1 LRIAL
6 WALVLVVAW
15 TAALAAV
22 AHSSGLRS
30 TPGIW
35 LGVFGLPG
43 VVIAHWAQSF
53 FFHTF
58 NNYLGYALMF
68 LVNWI
73 FYCSVIQ
80 GFVSL
85 FLAGPK

>member
-1 LRIAL
+1 MKIAM
-6 WALVLVVAW
+6 WALLLAVAW
-15 TAALAAV
+15 TAALATV
-22 AHSSGLRS
+22 AHSAGLHS

-43 VVIAHWAQSF
+43 VVIANWVQSF
-53 FFHTF
+53 LFHGF
-58 NNYLGYALMF
+58 NNYLGYNLMF

-80 GFVSL
+80 GLVSVKHRL
-85 FLAGPK
+85 WK